1 MSPFLEVIKMAEAQ
15 EKTAKQKKSEAE
27 KKSHQEQL
35 NEIDQVIASLQLK
48 KKELSKL
55 ALKDINEAVE
65 MPLHQLNSIGAIG
78 YEASKKKYGES
89 WVE

>member
-1 MSPFLEVIKMAEAQ
+1 MAVSK
-15 EKTAKQKKSEAE
+15 EKTAEE
-27 KKSHQEQL
+27 KKSHQDQL
-35 NEIDQVIASLQLK
+35 NEIDKVINSLQLK

-65 MPLHQLNSIGAIG
+65 MPLHQLNSIGSIG
-78 YEASKKKYGES
+78 YEKSKKKYGAD